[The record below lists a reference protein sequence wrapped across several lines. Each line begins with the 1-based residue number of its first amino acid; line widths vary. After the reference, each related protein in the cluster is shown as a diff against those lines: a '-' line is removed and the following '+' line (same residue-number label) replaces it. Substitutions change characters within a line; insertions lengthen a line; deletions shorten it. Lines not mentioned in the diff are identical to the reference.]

1 MRNQPAQTNEMHL
14 EQSSTPSHLQ
24 CMCEGAGFGGAIH
37 SCLPQEAYNCDIHT
51 YTRDV
56 IAQLHLGWLRWV
68 VSFKFYVSFD
78 CSICIWHEISLVCQ
92 VECAKYRRL
101 LCRALLQKRPMNL
114 SILLS
119 VASPLQHMH
128 LTWDLRSLV
137 RCTQDKTLVSHV
149 RCTHETH
156 TQDSYIRL
164 CVLCLMSDKSLD
176 KILMSHVRC
185 IQDSCVP
192 GRVREIS

>member
-78 CSICIWHEISLVCQ
+78 CSICIWHEISLMCQ

-101 LCRALLQKRPMNL
+101 LYRALLQKRPMNL
-114 SILLS
+114 SMLLS
-119 VASPLQHMH
+119 VASPFMHLIWDLMSHIRCIQDSCHMH
-128 LTWDLRSLV
+128 TR
-137 RCTQDKTLVSHV
+137 QDSHV
-149 RCTHETH
+149 SCQMH

-164 CVLCLMSDKSLD
+164 CVLCVMSDKSLD
-176 KILMSHVRC
+176 KTLVSHVRS
-185 IQDSCVP
+185 IHES
-192 GRVREIS
+192 RL